1 LNERVDRITQDVER
15 ATIALLQLGEA
26 MESNTPPTLESLAKR
41 FPDVLSRLEAAAG
54 AKASAEVQSDA
65 FKSACDVLTQ
75 VVGRLEMA
83 DSDLASLE
91 TALSG
96 FLISIPPSGIEAF
109 LSNEASILR
118 RLGLTDRHIEI
129 ATTALRDVAAG
140 GGLRDLRVDAKQVLL
155 VLRTL
160 RDSLCRAQT
169 IAGRGWKLSSKTV
182 EQGVLVACDAC
193 IVAGD
198 LLAIP
203 VGATAGPL
211 GLAAA
216 TLAAVGSVGGGLS
229 SLMTRLDGLL
239 GSLRRDE
246 EAEKAHRDHEAAMET
261 IRKAGPPGRLKLKG
275 EKDGG

>member
-1 LNERVDRITQDVER
+1 
-15 ATIALLQLGEA
+15 
-26 MESNTPPTLESLAKR
+26 MESKSPPTLESLAKR
-41 FPDVLSRLEAAAG
+41 FPEVLNRLEAAAG
-54 AKASAEVQSDA
+54 ANASAEVQADA
-65 FKSACDVLTQ
+65 FKAACDVLTQ

-83 DSDLASLE
+83 ESDLGSLE

-96 FLISIPPSGIEAF
+96 FLISIPTSELETF

-118 RLGLTDRHIEI
+118 RLGLTDRYIEM

-140 GGLRDLRVDAKQVLL
+140 GGLRDLRVDAQQVLL
-155 VLRTL
+155 GLRTL
-160 RDSLCRAQT
+160 RDALCRAQT

-182 EQGVLVACDAC
+182 EQGILVACDAC
-193 IVAGD
+193 IIAGD

-239 GSLRRDE
+239 GSLRSDE
-246 EAEKAHRDHEAAMET
+246 EAENAHRGHEATMEA
-261 IRKAGPPGRLKLKG
+261 IRKSGPPRRLKLKG
-275 EKDGG
+275 EEGGG